1 MAKNTLYI
9 NVKES
14 NPDLSLLIDFLKNG
28 SISSRAIEA
37 LEAFYM
43 SLAVA
48 DSPDSTKEDIAK
60 AEHYCLSKLKGHMCY
75 LMDKHYR
82 DDDIRIDPD
91 SFSTVMISQV
101 TQGYVELDRAS
112 NRPGKSMMQSG
123 EILPDRPGAEVNLS
137 DSPNDSAETTG
148 QYQER
153 SDEISREIADRSST
167 AFASPTEAAFS
178 SREEPQTETED
189 DEDYDPDDDLT
200 DDEYAAKVL
209 ARIPNNQITMV
220 D

>member
-123 EILPDRPGAEVNLS
+123 EILPNRPGAEVNPS
-137 DSPNDSAETTG
+137 DSPNDSAETIG
-148 QYQER
+148 QYQEC
-153 SDEISREIADRSST
+153 SDEIDREIADRSIT
-167 AFASPTEAAFS
+167 ASKTLTDTEAFIK
-178 SREEPQTETED
+178 EEPQIELE

-200 DDEYAAKVL
+200 DEEWIEKMQG
-209 ARIPNNQITMV
+209 QIKYNITEIV